1 MKRVFLFLA
10 TNLAIVA
17 MLSVVASIFGVN
29 RYLVENGINYQALLG
44 FALVFGFGGA
54 FISLLLSKPIA
65 KWSMKLQVINGN
77 ENSKTAWLYNTVAQ
91 QAQQAGIGMPEVA
104 IYESPEMNAFAT
116 GASKNK
122 SLVAV
127 STGLL
132 NNMRDDEVRAV
143 LGHEVAHIANGD
155 MVTMT
160 LLQGVLNTFVIFV
173 ARVVGYAVDNFLNSD
188 KEDHQPGIGYMV
200 TSFILEIIFGI
211 FASMIVAWYSRVRE
225 FKADAGGA
233 QLANRQSMINALK
246 RLGGHDNE
254 LAGGLNGF
262 GISGKTN
269 AFLSLFA
276 THPPIEKR
284 IAKLQASALN

>member
-1 MKRVFLFLA
+1 MLFLG
-10 TNLAIVA
+10 TNIAIIA
-17 MLSVVASIFGVN
+17 MLSIVANLLGVN
-29 RYLVENGINYQALLG
+29 RYLVANGINYQALLG

-54 FISLLLSKPIA
+54 FISLLLSKTIA
-65 KWSMKLQVINGN
+65 KWSMGLKLINGS
-77 ENSKTAWLYNTVAQ
+77 ENARSAWLYQTVAN
-91 QAQQAGIGMPEVA
+91 QAQEVGIGMPEVA

-132 NNMRDDEVRAV
+132 NNMRDDEIRAV

-160 LLQGVLNTFVIFV
+160 LLQGVLNTFVIFA
-173 ARVVGYAVDNFLNSD
+173 ARVVGYFVDQFINGD
-188 KEDHQPGIGYMV
+188 KEDNSPGIGYMI
-200 TSFILEIIFGI
+200 TSLVLEIVFGLL
-211 FASMIVAWYSRVRE
+211 ASTIVAWYSRVRE

-233 QLANRQSMINALK
+233 SLAGRQSMINALA

-262 GISGKTN
+262 GISGKSRSL
-269 AFLSLFA
+269 LSLFA

-284 IAKLQASALN
+284 IAALKAMN